1 MTETNPRRRRVF
13 LVEDNPGDV
22 YLIELALKSE
32 KIDCQLT
39 HFDNGED
46 ALKALLET
54 ANAQLPDLIL
64 VDLNLPR
71 LDGKQ
76 LVRRV
81 REQPGLSKI
90 PIAVLTSS
98 YSPRDYDDVL
108 KLGAKKYI
116 HKPTRLQD
124 FLHTTGGAMRE
135 LLRIM
140 PEPASD
146 KGVALAGPD

>member
-1 MTETNPRRRRVF
+1 MTETIPRRRRIF

-32 KIDCQLT
+32 RIDCHLT

-46 ALKALLET
+46 ALNALLKA

-81 REQPGLSKI
+81 REHPSLSKI

-98 YSPRDYDDVL
+98 FSPRDHDDVL

-124 FLHTTGGAMRE
+124 FLNTTGSAMRE
-135 LLRIM
+135 LLRTI
-140 PEPASD
+140 PEPAGDTSAGSD
-146 KGVALAGPD
+146 